1 MAFQSNKK
9 GTATLYYIGSKQAG
23 VQFYQH
29 HIRCHSGIEIGYT
42 AYSSLIS
49 MKMLLGK
56 KN

>member
-9 GTATLYYIGSKQAG
+9 GTAALYYIGSKQAG